1 VTIAIEVLSYGLA
14 VWMGGYLI
22 ARNPA
27 KVQLCLSGLGLL
39 AYALA
44 LASDVLAQ
52 LAGPASRTNLQR
64 LHWFLIFMPAI
75 LWTGALIRL
84 LPEEL
89 RWRSALFRSWAYAVL
104 PASLLLLFIAVS
116 ADLLTRISST
126 DPGLAYPLFAAAL
139 ILPVLAA
146 LVLLVRNLP
155 QATEK
160 RALGILLTALLFFAL
175 GTGLL
180 LVPMPW
186 LPRFWVL
193 LAIGFDLVFLGLSIA
208 LLDSLD
214 EGETLL
220 PDMLRSFDASFLAAL
235 VFGGQ
240 VLLVML
246 LATGVTFGMV
256 ALLLA
261 TLASAILWQTFS
273 ELIQSSIDQVAF
285 AGFPTLRR
293 SRARL
298 RAAGNA
304 LPRLNTQLDV
314 NQLEDE
320 KFTRI
325 TRRALSNFNDLPR
338 LATSPLTRMSLID
351 ERLRARGAPG
361 DTLERAA
368 ELKAVLSE
376 SITRLKPRGQDD
388 FGASD
393 EWRFFNALYYPYV
406 VGLRP
411 YSRRA
416 TYDGLDEST
425 KEALRWFQTI
435 VPERTLYNWQTAA
448 AKLVAQDLREQNQA
462 LS

>member
-1 VTIAIEVLSYGLA
+1 
-14 VWMGGYLI
+14 
-22 ARNPA
+22 
-27 KVQLCLSGLGLL
+27 
-39 AYALA
+39 
-44 LASDVLAQ
+44 
-52 LAGPASRTNLQR
+52 
-64 LHWFLIFMPAI
+64 
-75 LWTGALIRL
+75 
-84 LPEEL
+84 
-89 RWRSALFRSWAYAVL
+89 
-104 PASLLLLFIAVS
+104 
-116 ADLLTRISST
+116 
-126 DPGLAYPLFAAAL
+126 
-139 ILPVLAA
+139 
-146 LVLLVRNLP
+146 
-155 QATEK
+155 
-160 RALGILLTALLFFAL
+160 
-175 GTGLL
+175 
-180 LVPMPW
+180 
-186 LPRFWVL
+186 L
-193 LAIGFDLVFLGLSIA
+193 LAIGFDLIFLGLSIA
-208 LLDSLD
+208 VLDSLD

-351 ERLRARGAPG
+351 ERLKARGAAG

-376 SITRLKPRGQDD
+376 SIKRLKPRGQGD

-393 EWRFFNALYYPYV
+393 EWRFYNALYYPYV
-406 VGLRP
+406 ASLRP